1 MKIVLL
7 DAKTIGDD
15 IDLSALYDLGEFIQH
30 EVSSPNETLSRVAGC
45 EVVITNKVVID
56 REVMEQTPS
65 LKLICVAATGMNNI
79 DLEAAKA
86 LGIEVKNVA
95 GYSTQ
100 SVVQHTF
107 AMLFYLIE
115 KMPYYDNFVKSGAW
129 SCSPIFTDVSHP
141 YFEVAGKSWGII
153 GLGSIGKGVAKVATG
168 FGAEVSYYSTSGKNN
183 DGVYAQKSLE
193 SLLRESDILSIHA
206 PLNDATHNL
215 IDAEQLAQLKEH
227 AVLLNLG
234 RGGIVNEKA
243 LADVLNSREIYV
255 GLDVIEKE
263 PIAMENPLMQCNQ
276 ERLLIT
282 PHIAW
287 ASREARVTLVEG
299 IVENIE
305 SYVEL

>member
-15 IDLSALYDLGEFIQH
+15 IDLSAINALGELKSYEIT
-30 EVSSPNETLSRVAGC
+30 SPNETLERIEAC

-56 REVMEQTPS
+56 REMMKNTPS
-65 LKLICVAATGMNNI
+65 LKLICVAATGMNTI
-79 DLEAAKA
+79 DLEAAKEF
-86 LGIEVKNVA
+86 GIGVKNVA

-115 KMPYYDNFVKSGAW
+115 KMPYYDNFVKQGAW
-129 SCSPIFTDVSHP
+129 SRSPIFTDVSHP

-153 GLGSIGKGVAKVATG
+153 GLGTIGKEVAKVASA
-168 FGAEVSYYSTSGKNN
+168 FGAEVSYYSTSGKNTHS
-183 DGVYAQKSLE
+183 DYEKKSLE
-193 SLLRESDILSIHA
+193 TLLRESDILSIHA

-215 IDAEQLAQLKEH
+215 IDTEQLALLKESV
-227 AVLLNLG
+227 VLLNLG
-234 RGGIVNEKA
+234 RGGIINEEA
-243 LADVLNSREIYV
+243 LANALNTREIYV
-255 GLDVIEKE
+255 GLDVTEKE
-263 PIAMENPLMQCNQ
+263 PIALENPLMQCNQ

-287 ASREARVTLVEG
+287 ASREARVKLVEG
-299 IVENIE
+299 IVKNIE
-305 SYVEL
+305 TYLEL